1 MINRERKQA
10 SIYLKSYKSSE
21 TERKHQPQRR
31 EISSSPKEAK
41 KEQDSKFK
49 SPKSTKKVPNRG
61 SPYSVA
67 PVQEEVLASRVLRKL
82 ANLGKFLSEFYIVEI
97 KNFEN
102 SKDKNELNSISSSHL
117 ALENHSSISK
127 DDLLRVFEKLPDEC
141 FMTDTSW
148 FRKIGLVDKLGV
160 VDFFTLLSNSWQE
173 LLLIRML
180 SPEASQ
186 LTQLNGIL
194 AKFEVRHDIPLM
206 MKVSIN
212 EIETGFIYR

>member
-1 MINRERKQA
+1 M
-10 SIYLKSYKSSE
+10 
-21 TERKHQPQRR
+21 
-31 EISSSPKEAK
+31 
-41 KEQDSKFK
+41 
-49 SPKSTKKVPNRG
+49 
-61 SPYSVA
+61 
-67 PVQEEVLASRVLRKL
+67 ASRVLRKL
-82 ANLGKFLSEFYIVEI
+82 ANLGNFLSKFYPDLEI
-97 KNFEN
+97 KIFVMWIEK

-127 DDLLRVFEKLPDEC
+127 NDLIRVFEKLPDEC

-173 LLLIRML
+173 LLLVRML
-180 SPEASQ
+180 SPEQSQ

-206 MKVSIN
+206 MKVS
-212 EIETGFIYR
+212 Y

>member
-1 MINRERKQA
+1 M
-10 SIYLKSYKSSE
+10 KSYKSSE

-82 ANLGKFLSEFYIVEI
+82 ANLGNFLSKFYPDLEI
-97 KNFEN
+97 KIFEMWIKK
-102 SKDKNELNSISSSHL
+102 SKDKNGLNSISSSHL

-180 SPEASQ
+180 SPEQSQ

-212 EIETGFIYR
+212 EVETGSMYR

>member
-1 MINRERKQA
+1 M
-10 SIYLKSYKSSE
+10 
-21 TERKHQPQRR
+21 
-31 EISSSPKEAK
+31 
-41 KEQDSKFK
+41 
-49 SPKSTKKVPNRG
+49 
-61 SPYSVA
+61 
-67 PVQEEVLASRVLRKL
+67 ASRVLRKL
-82 ANLGKFLSEFYIVEI
+82 ANLGRFPSEFYPDVEI
-97 KNFEN
+97 KNFETQIEK

-117 ALENHSSISK
+117 ALENHPSISK

-180 SPEASQ
+180 SPGASQ

-212 EIETGFIYR
+212 EAETGSIYR

>member
-1 MINRERKQA
+1 M
-10 SIYLKSYKSSE
+10 
-21 TERKHQPQRR
+21 
-31 EISSSPKEAK
+31 
-41 KEQDSKFK
+41 
-49 SPKSTKKVPNRG
+49 
-61 SPYSVA
+61 
-67 PVQEEVLASRVLRKL
+67 ASRVLRKL
-82 ANLGKFLSEFYIVEI
+82 ANLGNFLSKFYPDLEI
-97 KNFEN
+97 KIFEMWIKK

-180 SPEASQ
+180 SPEQSQ

-212 EIETGFIYR
+212 EVETGSMYR

>member
-1 MINRERKQA
+1 M
-10 SIYLKSYKSSE
+10 
-21 TERKHQPQRR
+21 
-31 EISSSPKEAK
+31 
-41 KEQDSKFK
+41 
-49 SPKSTKKVPNRG
+49 
-61 SPYSVA
+61 
-67 PVQEEVLASRVLRKL
+67 
-82 ANLGKFLSEFYIVEI
+82 
-97 KNFEN
+97 
-102 SKDKNELNSISSSHL
+102 
-117 ALENHSSISK
+117 ALENHPSISK

-212 EIETGFIYR
+212 EVETGSIYR

>member
-1 MINRERKQA
+1 M
-10 SIYLKSYKSSE
+10 
-21 TERKHQPQRR
+21 
-31 EISSSPKEAK
+31 
-41 KEQDSKFK
+41 
-49 SPKSTKKVPNRG
+49 
-61 SPYSVA
+61 
-67 PVQEEVLASRVLRKL
+67 ASRVLRKL
-82 ANLGKFLSEFYIVEI
+82 ANLGNFLSKFYPDLEI
-97 KNFEN
+97 KIFEMWIKK

-180 SPEASQ
+180 SPEQSQ

-212 EIETGFIYR
+212 EVETSSMYR